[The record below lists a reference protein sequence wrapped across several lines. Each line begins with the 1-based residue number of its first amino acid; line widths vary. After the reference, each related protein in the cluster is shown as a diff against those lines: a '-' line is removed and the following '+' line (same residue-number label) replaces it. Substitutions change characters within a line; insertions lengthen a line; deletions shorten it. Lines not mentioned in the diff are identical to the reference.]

1 MHPFFHIGFLEIPA
15 YGTLIMLGVAISF
28 MLVKLGFFGKRDVDQ
43 FILISACIFGLGFI
57 GARLLYVVV
66 SPCSPYE
73 ALTMKGGFVFYGG
86 LIGGSMGYFLGAKL
100 LRIPYSSFI
109 DVYAVLIPFVHA
121 FGRLGCYFAGCCYGF
136 PSKSFLSLP
145 WYKVVGGSEKDVS
158 YFPLQLLEA
167 SLLFGISICIWLVR
181 GKFKKKSTPFLLYT
195 LLYSV
200 ARFFLEYFRGDA
212 YRGENVFWIFSTSQV
227 VSLFIFAL
235 AMSLL
240 LLSLK
245 KRRSSYN

>member
-1 MHPFFHIGFLEIPA
+1 MDIPA
-15 YGTLIMLGVAISF
+15 YGALIMLGVLVSF
-28 MLVKLGFFGKRDVDQ
+28 MLVKLNLFGKRDVDQ

-57 GARLLYVVV
+57 GARLLYVMVT
-66 SPCSPYE
+66 PCSLYE

-136 PSKSFLSLP
+136 PSNSFLSLP
-145 WYKVVGGSEKDVS
+145 WYKVVGGIEKDVS
-158 YFPLQLLEA
+158 YFPLQLVEA
-167 SLLFGISICIWLVR
+167 SLLFGISICIWLLK
-181 GKFKKKSTPFLLYT
+181 GKLKKKSTSFILYIS
-195 LLYSV
+195 LYSV

-212 YRGENVFWIFSTSQV
+212 YRGENVFWLFSTSQM
-227 VSLFIFAL
+227 VSLLI
-235 AMSLL
+235 LL
-240 LLSLK
+240 LVILIEVFSFRK
-245 KRRSSYN
+245 SQCSFCKRVQKTDL